1 MRDDM
6 SRQGILLAATVA
18 LLGSVRSAP
27 AQTEIEL
34 RAATTE
40 YHFADLSYTHSSGLV
55 LDAVYIGLPG
65 VDQLFLGAGYEFDP
79 TPGTCLI
86 PILYGVSGSDTR
98 GVTLGGLIS
107 LDGARWHFEGF
118 FGHFFRTDGDVPD
131 YTFVDTLDLTRAI
144 GRWEVG
150 VSADAFAIEGEVG
163 WLAGPTLKRHDGL
176 GAWALSARFGDEQEL
191 RLTRKFDF

>member
-1 MRDDM
+1 MRR
-6 SRQGILLAATVA
+6 SATLLTVTVA
-18 LLGSVRSAP
+18 LLGSVHPAP

-40 YHFADLSYTHSSGLV
+40 YRFADLSYTHQSGLL
-55 LDAVYIGLPG
+55 LDAVYVGFPG

-86 PILYGVSGSDTR
+86 PILYGVSGNDTR

-107 LDGARWHFEGF
+107 LDGRRWHLEGF
-118 FGHFFRTDGDVPD
+118 FGHFFRSNGDVPD
-131 YTFVDTLDLTRAI
+131 YTFVDTLDVTRAI

-150 VSADAFAIEGEVG
+150 VSADAFAAEGEVA
-163 WLAGPTLKRHDGL
+163 WLAGPTLKRHDEL
-176 GAWALSARFGDEQEL
+176 GAWALSARFGDEQEI